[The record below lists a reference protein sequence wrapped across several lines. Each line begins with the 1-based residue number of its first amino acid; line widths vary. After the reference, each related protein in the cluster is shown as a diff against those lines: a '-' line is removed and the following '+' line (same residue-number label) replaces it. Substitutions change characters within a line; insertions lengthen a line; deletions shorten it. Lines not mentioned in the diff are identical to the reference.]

1 MKRFAIALIFVLSL
15 ALSGCGN
22 SSSSNST
29 INGNWTA
36 TLTGTQDLS
45 FTVSLTQ
52 SGSAVSVTNLS
63 FTTSQSC
70 FDTGATATG
79 SFTLAGNTGGVTTG
93 TFGMTIQSASS
104 NSNGSNTLAL
114 TGTLTNNS
122 ITGNWTLNGTGL
134 GCTGSGTFT
143 MTD

>member
-1 MKRFAIALIFVLSL
+1 MKHFGTAIMLFMAL
-15 ALSGCGN
+15 ALSACGN
-22 SSSSNST
+22 SSNSA

-36 TLTGTQDLS
+36 TLTGTQDIG
-45 FTVSLTQ
+45 FTATLAE

-70 FDTGATATG
+70 FSTGAAATG
-79 SFTLAGNTGGVTTG
+79 AFTLAGTSGGVTTG
-93 TFGMTIQSASS
+93 TFQMTIQSGTG
-104 NSNGSNTLAL
+104 NTNGTNQLTLAGTLSNT
-114 TGTLTNNS
+114 S
-122 ITGNWTLNGTGL
+122 ISGNWTLSGTGG